1 MHTKFDIKIE
11 QDIVF
16 RSDESI
22 LTISSTRERERK
34 RYREKKGEAGEKEQ

>member
-11 QDIVF
+11 RDIVF

-22 LTISSTRERERK
+22 LTISSTKERER
-34 RYREKKGEAGEKEQ
+34 KKGEAGEREQ